1 MVLDE
6 RALCTLR
13 TPSPHCDISLDC
25 PGSLNVLV
33 WAFWKNGHTIK
44 EVGKS
49 SVQGGLAA
57 GDPEKGLV
65 VKFKTKEYISAGRIP
80 SVWRRSFSSSIQA
93 LS

>member
-1 MVLDE
+1 M
-6 RALCTLR
+6 
-13 TPSPHCDISLDC
+13 
-25 PGSLNVLV
+25 LV

-65 VKFKTKEYISAGRIP
+65 VKFKTEGYISTGRIP

-93 LS
+93 LSGLDRTHPHYGEHPAFLEKY